1 MQADQELLSSD
12 RKKKK
17 DQNDKRNQIKQ
28 EKYRDL
34 RGT

>member
-1 MQADQELLSSD
+1 MQAVQEWLSSD
-12 RKKKK
+12 RKKK